1 MTGESGTDDA
11 EWPTSAAAP
20 AAVTTATVVTTAA
33 DSGTRN
39 SVPVTVSLRV
49 VWRVGLVVMAL
60 VALALFLRFVVTDGG
75 SVLFTVLMSWFAALA
90 MTPLV
95 NRLSRHMR
103 RGAATRLVMVGFA
116 AFAVLFFLAFGA
128 LFVQQ
133 LVELV
138 ERLPTYVDQALV
150 WVNETFAMSLTTDSV
165 LESVNLSPNTLA
177 AAAGAIG
184 ISLLGFLGS
193 AVGTVFSMFTFAMFI
208 FYLSAELPQLE
219 RWVAGLFPAR
229 SQMLVARVWSLT
241 LEKTGGYVGARV
253 VLAGI
258 NAGTTAVV
266 FVIIGMPYW
275 LPLSL
280 WTGIVAQFVPTI
292 GTYISIAL
300 PVIIGLLSPDPVV
313 GVIALVWAIL
323 YQQVENLF
331 IEPRISAKAVEV
343 NPAVSFGAVLL
354 GAALFG
360 VAGAF
365 LAVPV
370 IAMLLALLNIYG
382 HRYELLPE
390 ISERIDAKLVRPQPR
405 RSPRHRTPAADAL
418 ADQPGA

>member
-1 MTGESGTDDA
+1 MTDDPGTDGI
-11 EWPTSAAAP
+11 PGSARATGA
-20 AAVTTATVVTTAA
+20 TTEPTAA
-33 DSGTRN
+33 DVVTPGAL
-39 SVPVTVSLRV
+39 PVTVSLGV
-49 VWRVGLVVMAL
+49 VWRVGLVVMGL
-60 VALALFLRFVVTDGG
+60 VALAAFLRFVVTDGG
-75 SVLFTVLMSWFAALA
+75 SVLFTVLMSWFTALA
-90 MTPLV
+90 MTPAV

-103 RGAATRLVMVGFA
+103 RGAATGLVMV
-116 AFAVLFFLAFGA
+116 AFAVFAVVFFLAFGA

-133 LVELV
+133 LAQLVEL
-138 ERLPTYVDQALV
+138 LPTYLDRALV
-150 WVNETFAMSLTTDSV
+150 WVNETFSTSLSTESV
-165 LESVNLSPNTLA
+165 LESVNLGEGRLA
-177 AAAGAIG
+177 AAAGTIG
-184 ISLLGFLGS
+184 VSVLGLLGS
-193 AVGTVFSMFTFAMFI
+193 TVSTVFSMFTFAMFI
-208 FYLSAELPQLE
+208 FYLSAEMPQLE
-219 RWVAGLFPAR
+219 RWVAGLFPSR
-229 SQMLVARVWSLT
+229 NQMLVARIWSLT

-253 VLAGI
+253 LLAGI

-266 FVIIGMPYW
+266 FVLIGMPYW

-300 PVIIGLLSPDPVV
+300 PVIIGLLSPNPVV

-323 YQQVENLF
+323 YQQVENLL

-370 IAMLLALLNIYG
+370 VAMLLALLNIYG
-382 HRYELLPE
+382 HRYELLPQ
-390 ISERIDAKLVRPQPR
+390 IAERIDAKTVRSPPR
-405 RSPRHRTPAADAL
+405 RPRRRGRPAPDPLPDTPAT
-418 ADQPGA
+418 

>member
-1 MTGESGTDDA
+1 M
-11 EWPTSAAAP
+11 
-20 AAVTTATVVTTAA
+20 
-33 DSGTRN
+33 
-39 SVPVTVSLRV
+39 SLRV
-49 VWRVGLVVMAL
+49 VWRVGLMVLAL
-60 VALALFLRFVVTDGG
+60 VALASFIRFVVTDGG

-95 NRLSRHMR
+95 NRLAMHMR
-103 RGAATRLVMVGFA
+103 RGAATGLVMVGFA
-116 AFAVLFFLAFGA
+116 VFAVVFFLAFGA

-133 LVELV
+133 LVQLIEL
-138 ERLPTYVDQALV
+138 LPTYVDRALA
-150 WVNETFAMSLTTDSV
+150 WVNDTFSTSLTTEAV
-165 LESVNLSPNTLA
+165 LESVNLSPGRLA

-184 ISLLGFLGS
+184 VSVLGLLGS
-193 AVGTVFSMFTFAMFI
+193 AIGTVFSMFTFAMFI
-208 FYLSAELPQLE
+208 FYLSAEMPQLE

-229 SQMLVARVWSLT
+229 SQMLVARIWSLT

-258 NAGTTAVV
+258 NSGTTAIV

-300 PVIIGLLSPDPVV
+300 PVIIGLLSPNPVI

-323 YQQVENLF
+323 YQQVENLL
-331 IEPRISAKAVEV
+331 IEPRISAKAVDV

-390 ISERIDAKLVRPQPR
+390 IAERIDAKVVRPASHRKRGDRTTPR
-405 RSPRHRTPAADAL
+405 QRR
-418 ADQPGA
+418 G

>member
-1 MTGESGTDDA
+1 MTGDSGTDDA
-11 EWPTSAAAP
+11 QRQTRAETP
-20 AAVTTATVVTTAA
+20 TVVTTAA
-33 DSGTRN
+33 DAGTPGP
-39 SVPVTVSLRV
+39 VPVTVSLRV
-49 VWRVGLVVMAL
+49 VWRVGLVVMGL
-60 VALALFLRFVVTDGG
+60 VALALFLRFVIVDGG

-95 NRLSRHMR
+95 NRLAKHMR
-103 RGAATRLVMVGFA
+103 RGAATGLVMVGFT
-116 AFAVLFFLAFGA
+116 AFVVVFFLAFGA

-133 LVELV
+133 LVQLIEV
-138 ERLPTYVDQALV
+138 LPTYLDRALA
-150 WVNETFAMSLTTDSV
+150 WVNDTFSMALTTDSV
-165 LESVNLSPNTLA
+165 LESVNLSPNELTA
-177 AAAGAIG
+177 AAASIG
-184 ISLLGFLGS
+184 VSLLGVLGS
-193 AVGTVFSMFTFAMFI
+193 AIGTVFSMFTFAMFI

-219 RWVAGLFPAR
+219 RWVAGLFPAP
-229 SQMLVARVWSLT
+229 SQMLVARIWSLT

-258 NAGTTAVV
+258 NSATTAVV

-300 PVIIGLLSPDPVV
+300 PVIIGLLSPNPMI

-390 ISERIDAKLVRPQPR
+390 ISERIDAKLVRPSPPR
-405 RSPRHRTPAADAL
+405 WRRRRTPTA
-418 ADQPGA
+418 GAVAESAGP

>member
-1 MTGESGTDDA
+1 
-11 EWPTSAAAP
+11 
-20 AAVTTATVVTTAA
+20 
-33 DSGTRN
+33 
-39 SVPVTVSLRV
+39 
-49 VWRVGLVVMAL
+49 
-60 VALALFLRFVVTDGG
+60 
-75 SVLFTVLMSWFAALA
+75 
-90 MTPLV
+90 
-95 NRLSRHMR
+95 
-103 RGAATRLVMVGFA
+103 MVGFA
-116 AFAVLFFLAFGA
+116 AFAVVFFLAFGA

-133 LVELV
+133 LVQLIEL
-138 ERLPTYVDQALV
+138 LPTYVDRALV
-150 WVNETFAMSLTTDSV
+150 WVNDTFSMSLTTDSV
-165 LESVNLSPNTLA
+165 LESVNLTQDELA
-177 AAAGAIG
+177 AAAGSIG
-184 ISLLGFLGS
+184 VGLLGFLGS

-229 SQMLVARVWSLT
+229 SQLLVARVWSLT

-275 LPLSL
+275 IPLSL

-300 PVIIGLLSPDPVV
+300 PVIVGLLSPNPMI

-323 YQQVENLF
+323 YQQVENLL

-382 HRYELLPE
+382 HRYDLLPE
-390 ISERIDAKLVRPQPR
+390 IAERIDAKIVRPKPPR
-405 RSPRHRTPAADAL
+405 SRRRHVPAADAVVE
-418 ADQPGA
+418 DPGT

>member
-1 MTGESGTDDA
+1 VTGDTGKDDA
-11 EWPTSAAAP
+11 ERPTSATNP
-20 AAVTTATVVTTAA
+20 TLVTTAA
-33 DSGTRN
+33 DVATPDP
-39 SVPVTVSLRV
+39 VPVTVSLRV
-49 VWRVGLVVMAL
+49 VWRVGLMVLGL
-60 VALALFLRFVVTDGG
+60 VALALFLKFVVTDGG

-95 NRLSRHMR
+95 NRLARHMR
-103 RGAATRLVMVGFA
+103 RGAATGLVMVGFA
-116 AFAVLFFLAFGA
+116 VFAVVFFLAFGA

-133 LVELV
+133 LAQLVEL
-138 ERLPTYVDQALV
+138 LPTYVDRALA
-150 WVNETFAMSLTTDSV
+150 WVNDTFSTSLTTDSV
-165 LESVNLSPNTLA
+165 LESVNLTPDKLA
-177 AAAGAIG
+177 AAAGTIG
-184 ISLLGFLGS
+184 VSVLGLLGSTLS
-193 AVGTVFSMFTFAMFI
+193 TVFSMFTFAMFI
-208 FYLSAELPQLE
+208 FYLSAEMPQLE

-229 SQMLVARVWSLT
+229 NQMLVARIWSLT

-253 VLAGI
+253 LLAGI
-258 NAGTTAVV
+258 NSGTTAVV

-300 PVIIGLLSPDPVV
+300 PVIIGLLSPNPVI

-323 YQQVENLF
+323 YQQVENLL

-390 ISERIDAKLVRPQPR
+390 IAERIDAKTVPPKPLRPR
-405 RSPRHRTPAADAL
+405 RHRKAATDAVSESPQA
-418 ADQPGA
+418 

>member
-1 MTGESGTDDA
+1 
-11 EWPTSAAAP
+11 
-20 AAVTTATVVTTAA
+20 
-33 DSGTRN
+33 
-39 SVPVTVSLRV
+39 
-49 VWRVGLVVMAL
+49 
-60 VALALFLRFVVTDGG
+60 
-75 SVLFTVLMSWFAALA
+75 
-90 MTPLV
+90 
-95 NRLSRHMR
+95 
-103 RGAATRLVMVGFA
+103 MVGFVV
-116 AFAVLFFLAFGA
+116 FAVVFFLAFGA

-133 LVELV
+133 LVQLIEL
-138 ERLPTYVDQALV
+138 LPTYVDQALA
-150 WVNETFAMSLTTDSV
+150 WVNDTFSMSLTTEAV
-165 LESVNLSPNTLA
+165 LESVNLTPDRLA

-184 ISLLGFLGS
+184 VSVLGLLGS
-193 AVGTVFSMFTFAMFI
+193 AIGTVFSMFTFAMFI
-208 FYLSAELPQLE
+208 FYLSAEMPQLE

-229 SQMLVARVWSLT
+229 SQMLVARIWSLT
-241 LEKTGGYVGARV
+241 MEKTGGYVGARV

-258 NAGTTAVV
+258 NAGTTAIV

-300 PVIIGLLSPDPVV
+300 PVIIGLLSPNPVI

-323 YQQVENLF
+323 YQQVENLL

-390 ISERIDAKLVRPQPR
+390 IAERIDAKNVRAKPR
-405 RSPRHRTPAADAL
+405 RKRGHRNAPADAVVES
-418 ADQPGA
+418 PGT

>member
-1 MTGESGTDDA
+1 MTGDSGTDDA
-11 EWPTSAAAP
+11 ERPTSATAP
-20 AAVTTATVVTTAA
+20 TVITTAA
-33 DSGTRN
+33 DAVTPYP
-39 SVPVTVSLRV
+39 VPVTVSLRL
-49 VWRVGLVVMAL
+49 VWRVGVVVLGL
-60 VALALFLRFVVTDGG
+60 VALAVFIRFVVTDGG

-90 MTPLV
+90 MTPAV
-95 NRLSRHMR
+95 NWLAKYMK
-103 RGAATRLVMVGFA
+103 RGAATGLVMAGFA
-116 AFAVLFFLAFGA
+116 AFVVLFFLAFGA
-128 LFVQQ
+128 LFVDQ
-133 LVELV
+133 LVQLITL
-138 ERLPTYVDQALV
+138 LPTYLDQALV
-150 WVNETFAMSLTTDSV
+150 WVNDTFSMSLTTDSV
-165 LESVNLSPNTLA
+165 LESVGLTPDELT

-193 AVGTVFSMFTFAMFI
+193 AIGTVFSMFTFAMFI
-208 FYLSAELPQLE
+208 FYLSAQMPQLE

-229 SQMLVARVWSLT
+229 SQMVVARVWSIT
-241 LEKTGGYVGARV
+241 MEKTGGYVASRV

-258 NAGTTAVV
+258 NAATTGVV

-275 LPLSL
+275 IPLAL

-300 PVIIGLLSPDPVV
+300 PVVIGLLSPNPMV

-331 IEPRISAKAVEV
+331 IEPKISAKAVEV
-343 NPAVSFGAVLL
+343 NPAVPFGAVLL
-354 GAALFG
+354 GAALYG

-382 HRYELLPE
+382 RRHELLPE
-390 ISERIDAKLVRPQPR
+390 ISERIDAIAVRPKPR
-405 RSPRHRTPAADAL
+405 GWRRHPTPSADAV
-418 ADQPGA
+418 AESPGA

>member
-1 MTGESGTDDA
+1 MTGDPGTEDA
-11 EWPTSAAAP
+11 ARPTSA
-20 AAVTTATVVTTAA
+20 TTPTVVTSAA
-33 DSGTRN
+33 DAVTPGP
-39 SVPVTVSLRV
+39 VPVTVSLRV
-49 VWRVGLVVMAL
+49 VWRVGLVVMGL
-60 VALALFLRFVVTDGG
+60 VALALFLRFVIVDGG

-95 NRLSRHMR
+95 NRLAKHMR
-103 RGAATRLVMVGFA
+103 RGAATGLVMVGFT
-116 AFAVLFFLAFGA
+116 AFVVLFFLAFGA

-133 LVELV
+133 LVQLIEL
-138 ERLPTYVDQALV
+138 LPTYLDRALA
-150 WVNETFAMSLTTDSV
+150 WVNDTFSMALTTDSV
-165 LESVNLSPNTLA
+165 LESVNLSPNKLA
-177 AAAGAIG
+177 AAAGTIV
-184 ISLLGFLGS
+184 ISLLGVLGS
-193 AVGTVFSMFTFAMFI
+193 ALGTVFSMFTFAMFI

-219 RWVAGLFPAR
+219 RWVAGLFPAQ

-258 NAGTTAVV
+258 NSATTAVV

-280 WTGIVAQFVPTI
+280 RTGIVAQFVPTI

-300 PVIIGLLSPDPVV
+300 PVIIGLLSPDPTI

-323 YQQVENLF
+323 YQQVENLL

-390 ISERIDAKLVRPQPR
+390 ISERIDAKVVRPTPPR
-405 RSPRHRTPAADAL
+405 WRRHRTQAA
-418 ADQPGA
+418 GATAESAGP

>member
-1 MTGESGTDDA
+1 VAVDSGSDEIDRPAGAT
-11 EWPTSAAAP
+11 AP
-20 AAVTTATVVTTAA
+20 TVVTGAA
-33 DSGTRN
+33 DAVTPDP
-39 SVPVTVSLRV
+39 VPVTVSLHV
-49 VWRVGLVVMAL
+49 VWRVGLMVLGL
-60 VALALFLRFVVTDGG
+60 VALASFLRFVVTDGG
-75 SVLFTVLMSWFAALA
+75 SVLFTVVMSWFAALA

-95 NRLSRHMR
+95 NRLAKHMR
-103 RGAATRLVMVGFA
+103 RGAATGLVMIGFA
-116 AFAVLFFLAFGA
+116 VFVVVFFLAFGA
-128 LFVQQ
+128 LFAQQ
-133 LVELV
+133 LVQLIEL
-138 ERLPTYVDQALV
+138 LPTYVDQALA
-150 WVNETFAMSLTTDSV
+150 WVNDTFSTSLTTDSV
-165 LESVNLSPNTLA
+165 LESVNLTPDRLA

-184 ISLLGFLGS
+184 VSVLGLLGS
-193 AVGTVFSMFTFAMFI
+193 AIGTVFSMFTFAMFI
-208 FYLSAELPQLE
+208 FYLSAEMPQLE

-229 SQMLVARVWSLT
+229 SQMLVARIWSLT
-241 LEKTGGYVGARV
+241 MEKTGGYVGARV

-258 NAGTTAVV
+258 NAGTTAIV

-300 PVIIGLLSPDPVV
+300 PVIIGLLSPNPVI

-323 YQQVENLF
+323 YQQVENLL

-390 ISERIDAKLVRPQPR
+390 IAERIDAKNVRPKPR
-405 RSPRHRTPAADAL
+405 RARHHQAPATDALPDSPRT
-418 ADQPGA
+418 

>member
-1 MTGESGTDDA
+1 
-11 EWPTSAAAP
+11 
-20 AAVTTATVVTTAA
+20 
-33 DSGTRN
+33 
-39 SVPVTVSLRV
+39 
-49 VWRVGLVVMAL
+49 
-60 VALALFLRFVVTDGG
+60 
-75 SVLFTVLMSWFAALA
+75 
-90 MTPLV
+90 
-95 NRLSRHMR
+95 
-103 RGAATRLVMVGFA
+103 
-116 AFAVLFFLAFGA
+116 
-128 LFVQQ
+128 
-133 LVELV
+133 
-138 ERLPTYVDQALV
+138 
-150 WVNETFAMSLTTDSV
+150 
-165 LESVNLSPNTLA
+165 
-177 AAAGAIG
+177 
-184 ISLLGFLGS
+184 
-193 AVGTVFSMFTFAMFI
+193 
-208 FYLSAELPQLE
+208 
-219 RWVAGLFPAR
+219 
-229 SQMLVARVWSLT
+229 MLVARIWSLT

-300 PVIIGLLSPDPVV
+300 PVIIGLLSPNPAI
-313 GVIALVWAIL
+313 GVIALVWAII
-323 YQQVENLF
+323 YQQVENLL

-390 ISERIDAKLVRPQPR
+390 IAERIDAKDVRLKPPR
-405 RSPRHRTPAADAL
+405 SRRHRKAAADAVAEGL
-418 ADQPGA
+418 EA

>member
-1 MTGESGTDDA
+1 MTSDSGTDDIGRPA
-11 EWPTSAAAP
+11 RATEPVVVTGAAD
-20 AAVTTATVVTTAA
+20 AVTPVP
-33 DSGTRN
+33 
-39 SVPVTVSLRV
+39 VPVTVSLRV
-49 VWRVGLVVMAL
+49 VWRVGLMVLGL
-60 VALALFLRFVVTDGG
+60 VALALFLKFVVTDGG

-95 NRLSRHMR
+95 NRLAKHMR
-103 RGAATRLVMVGFA
+103 RGAATGLVMVGFA
-116 AFAVLFFLAFGA
+116 VFAVVFFLAFGA

-133 LVELV
+133 LVQLIEL
-138 ERLPTYVDQALV
+138 LPTYVDRALA
-150 WVNETFAMSLTTDSV
+150 WVNDTFSMSLTTDSV
-165 LESVNLSPNTLA
+165 MESVNLTPDRLA

-184 ISLLGFLGS
+184 VSVLGLLGS
-193 AVGTVFSMFTFAMFI
+193 TVSTVFSMFTFAMFI
-208 FYLSAELPQLE
+208 FYLSAEMPQLE

-229 SQMLVARVWSLT
+229 NQMLVARIWSLT

-300 PVIIGLLSPDPVV
+300 PVIIGLLSPNPVI

-323 YQQVENLF
+323 YQQVENLL

-390 ISERIDAKLVRPQPR
+390 IAERIDAKNVPPKPLRPR
-405 RSPRHRTPAADAL
+405 RHRKPAADAVTESPQ
-418 ADQPGA
+418 A

>member
-1 MTGESGTDDA
+1 MTVGPGTDDV
-11 EWPTSAAAP
+11 ERRSGLTAP
-20 AAVTTATVVTTAA
+20 SVVMGEA
-33 DSGTRN
+33 DTPEPEPEQPEP
-39 SVPVTVSLRV
+39 VPVTMSLRV
-49 VWRVGLVVMAL
+49 VWRVGLMVLAL
-60 VALALFLRFVVTDGG
+60 VALASFIRFVVTDGG

-95 NRLSRHMR
+95 NRLAMHMR
-103 RGAATRLVMVGFA
+103 RGAATGLVMVGFA
-116 AFAVLFFLAFGA
+116 VFAVVFFLAFGA

-133 LVELV
+133 LVQLIEL
-138 ERLPTYVDQALV
+138 LPTYVDRALA
-150 WVNETFAMSLTTDSV
+150 WVNDTFSTSLTTDAV
-165 LESVNLSPNTLA
+165 LESVNLSPGRLA

-184 ISLLGFLGS
+184 VSVLGLLGS
-193 AVGTVFSMFTFAMFI
+193 ALGTVFSMFTFAMFI
-208 FYLSAELPQLE
+208 FYLSAEMPQLE

-229 SQMLVARVWSLT
+229 SQMLVARIWSLT

-258 NAGTTAVV
+258 NSGTTAIV

-300 PVIIGLLSPDPVV
+300 PVIIGLLSPNPVI

-323 YQQVENLF
+323 YQQVENLL
-331 IEPRISAKAVEV
+331 IEPRISAKAVDV

-370 IAMLLALLNIYG
+370 IAMLLALLTIYG

-390 ISERIDAKLVRPQPR
+390 IAERIDAKVVRPASHR
-405 RSPRHRTPAADAL
+405 RRGARMTPP
-418 ADQPGA
+418 QGRG

>member
-1 MTGESGTDDA
+1 
-11 EWPTSAAAP
+11 
-20 AAVTTATVVTTAA
+20 
-33 DSGTRN
+33 
-39 SVPVTVSLRV
+39 VTVSLRV
-49 VWRVGLVVMAL
+49 VWRVGLVVMGL
-60 VALALFLRFVVTDGG
+60 VALALFLRFVIVDGG

-95 NRLSRHMR
+95 NRLAKHMR
-103 RGAATRLVMVGFA
+103 RGAATGLVMVGFT
-116 AFAVLFFLAFGA
+116 AFVVLFFLAFGA

-133 LVELV
+133 LVQLIEL
-138 ERLPTYVDQALV
+138 LPTYLDRALA
-150 WVNETFAMSLTTDSV
+150 WVNDTFSMALTTDSV
-165 LESVNLSPNTLA
+165 LESVNLSPNKLA
-177 AAAGAIG
+177 AAAGTIG
-184 ISLLGFLGS
+184 ISLL
-193 AVGTVFSMFTFAMFI
+193 GTVFSMFTFAMFI

-219 RWVAGLFPAR
+219 RWVAGLFPAQ

-258 NAGTTAVV
+258 NSATTAVV

-300 PVIIGLLSPDPVV
+300 PVLIGLLSPNPMV

-323 YQQVENLF
+323 YQQVENLL

-390 ISERIDAKLVRPQPR
+390 ISERIDAKVVRPTPPR
-405 RSPRHRTPAADAL
+405 WRRHRTQAA
-418 ADQPGA
+418 GATAESAGP

>member
-1 MTGESGTDDA
+1 VTGDTGKDDA
-11 EWPTSAAAP
+11 ERPTSATNP
-20 AAVTTATVVTTAA
+20 TLVTTAA
-33 DSGTRN
+33 DVATPDP
-39 SVPVTVSLRV
+39 VPVTVSLRV
-49 VWRVGLVVMAL
+49 VWRVGLMVLGL
-60 VALALFLRFVVTDGG
+60 VALALFLKFVVTDGG

-95 NRLSRHMR
+95 NRLAKHMR
-103 RGAATRLVMVGFA
+103 RGAATGLVMVGFA
-116 AFAVLFFLAFGA
+116 VFAVVFFLAFGA

-133 LVELV
+133 LAQLIEL
-138 ERLPTYVDQALV
+138 LPTYVDRALA
-150 WVNETFAMSLTTDSV
+150 WVNDTFSTSLTTDSV
-165 LESVNLSPNTLA
+165 LESVNLTPDRLA

-184 ISLLGFLGS
+184 VSVLGLLGS
-193 AVGTVFSMFTFAMFI
+193 TVSTVFSMFTFAMFI
-208 FYLSAELPQLE
+208 FYLSAEMPQLE
-219 RWVAGLFPAR
+219 RWVAGLFPTR
-229 SQMLVARVWSLT
+229 SQMLVARIWSLT

-300 PVIIGLLSPDPVV
+300 PVIIGLLSPNPVI
-313 GVIALVWAIL
+313 GVIALVWAII
-323 YQQVENLF
+323 YQQVENLL

-390 ISERIDAKLVRPQPR
+390 IAERIDAKDVRLKPPR
-405 RSPRHRTPAADAL
+405 SRRHRKAAADAVAEGL
-418 ADQPGA
+418 EA